1 MTLLTLAAKNF
12 LRAGVKAWL
21 RVVVLSLTFVIIIGL
36 QGMYQ
41 GIAEQTSHAMIDAE
55 LGGGQYWHPKYD
67 PQDPLT
73 ISEAHGAMPSGLM
86 KLVDAGRATPIL
98 VVQGYM
104 YSKGSLRPVLLRGID
119 PRQRVLSIPADVL
132 AAPSATVPAV
142 IGTRMAS
149 EAGLKEGDVA
159 TVRWR
164 DAKGTFDAEDFQIAR
179 VMSTSVQTIDS
190 GQVWL
195 PLETL
200 RQKAGMPGEAS
211 LVVLA
216 PGTVVPDTG
225 GAGAAGDAGSGFGRI
240 DPSAPAWTFKDLDFL
255 LADVHAM
262 IRTKEAGASM
272 IYVVLLFL
280 AMIAILDTQ
289 VLSIFYRKKEI
300 GTLMALGLT
309 RGSVIRL
316 FTLEGALNAVL
327 AAIAGAIYGIP
338 LLALMVTKGIPMPAV
353 AEQAGYAIGERIYPT
368 YSAALIVGT
377 TALVCAVTTVVSYLP
392 TRRIAALQP
401 TEALR
406 GRLG

>member
-1 MTLLTLAAKNF
+1 MTLLNLAAKNF

-21 RVVVLSLTFVIIIGL
+21 RVAVLSLTFVIIIGL

-41 GIAEQTSHAMIDAE
+41 GVAEQTSHAMIDAE
-55 LGGGQYWHPKYD
+55 LGGGQYWHPNYD
-67 PQDPLT
+67 PQDLLT
-73 ISEAHGAMPSGLM
+73 ISDAHGPVPPELA
-86 KLVDAGRATPIL
+86 KLVEAGQATPIL

-119 PRQRVLSIPADVL
+119 PRQRVLSIPAAVL
-132 AAPSATVPAV
+132 AGAAATVPALV
-142 IGTRMAS
+142 GTRMAS

-179 VMSTSVQTIDS
+179 MMSTSVQTIDS
-190 GQVWL
+190 GQLWL
-195 PLETL
+195 PLEAL
-200 RQKAGMPGEAS
+200 RQKAGMAGEAS

-216 PGTVVPDTG
+216 PGIVAPNAG
-225 GAGAAGDAGSGFGRI
+225 GSAAGRSEPI
-240 DPSAPAWTFKDLDFL
+240 APAWTFRDLDFL

-262 IRTKEAGASM
+262 IRTKEAGASV

-327 AAIAGAIYGIP
+327 AALAGAIYGIP

-353 AEQAGYAIGERIYPT
+353 TEQAGYAIGERIYPT

-377 TALVCAVTTVVSYLP
+377 TALVSAVTTVVSYLP
-392 TRRIAALQP
+392 TRRIATLEP

>member
-1 MTLLTLAAKNF
+1 MTLLNLAAKNF

-21 RVVVLSLTFVIIIGL
+21 RVVVLSLAFVVIIGL

-55 LGGGQYWHPKYD
+55 LGGGQYWQAKYD

-73 ISEAHGAMPSGLM
+73 LSDAHGPVPAELTTLIG
-86 KLVDAGRATPIL
+86 AGQATPIL

-104 YSKGSLRPVLLRGID
+104 YSKGSLRPVLLKGID
-119 PRQRVLSIPADVL
+119 PAQRVLSIPASAL
-132 AAPSATVPAV
+132 ANRGATIPAL

-149 EAGLKEGDVA
+149 EAGLKDGDVA

-179 VMSTSVQTIDS
+179 VMSTSVQSIDS
-190 GQVWL
+190 GQLWL

-200 RQKAGMPGEAS
+200 RQKAGMRGEAS

-216 PGTVVPDTG
+216 PGVAAPVGPVGTG
-225 GAGAAGDAGSGFGRI
+225 
-240 DPSAPAWTFKDLDFL
+240 WTFKDLDFL

-262 IRTKEAGASM
+262 IRTKEAGAS
-272 IYVVLLFL
+272 IVYLVLIFL

-316 FTLEGALNAVL
+316 FTVEGALNAVL
-327 AAIAGAIYGIP
+327 AAVAGAVYGIP
-338 LLALMVTKGIPMPAV
+338 LLALLVTKGIPMPAV
-353 AEQAGYAIGERIYPT
+353 AEQTGYAIGERIYPT
-368 YSAALIVGT
+368 YSAALVLGT
-377 TALVCAVTTVVSYLP
+377 TALVGAVTTIVSYLP
-392 TRRIAALQP
+392 TRKIATLQP